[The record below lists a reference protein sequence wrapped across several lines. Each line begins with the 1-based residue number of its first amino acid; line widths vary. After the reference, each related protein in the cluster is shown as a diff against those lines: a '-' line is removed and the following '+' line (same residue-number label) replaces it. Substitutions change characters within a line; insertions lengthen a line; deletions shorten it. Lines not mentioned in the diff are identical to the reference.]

1 MKNNLTI
8 LSFFII
14 LINLSLFSKI
24 IEHPPQGNQE
34 NWKILQND
42 DSGIWI
48 GYLESTDI
56 TWARTSS
63 KLPYNIERVSSMI
76 EDKGNYY
83 KIFDRVTSSKII
95 KHDVVHIRV
104 DMPYFISDRDYVVRY
119 NVERTNSE
127 ISYKFESA
135 KDIYIPEYGSS
146 VRLPDAAGEWHL
158 KKINDSSTEVVYTW
172 NGFLGGSFPSYALTK
187 AWTTQGKE
195 MIIWLEE
202 SLNDR
207 YPN

>member
-63 KLPYNIERVSSMI
+63 PLPYNIERISSMI
-76 EDKGNYY
+76 EDK
-83 KIFDRVTSSKII
+83 
-95 KHDVVHIRV
+95 
-104 DMPYFISDRDYVVRY
+104 
-119 NVERTNSE
+119 
-127 ISYKFESA
+127 
-135 KDIYIPEYGSS
+135 
-146 VRLPDAAGEWHL
+146 
-158 KKINDSSTEVVYTW
+158 
-172 NGFLGGSFPSYALTK
+172 
-187 AWTTQGKE
+187 
-195 MIIWLEE
+195 
-202 SLNDR
+202 
-207 YPN
+207 